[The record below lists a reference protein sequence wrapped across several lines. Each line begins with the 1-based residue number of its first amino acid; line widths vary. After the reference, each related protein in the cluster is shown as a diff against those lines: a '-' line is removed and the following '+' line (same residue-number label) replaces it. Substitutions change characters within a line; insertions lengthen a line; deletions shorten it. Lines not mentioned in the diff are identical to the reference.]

1 MGSGTKSRSG
11 ITKIIAESSLMNCAM
26 AGKTT
31 AAPAAMASKI
41 KESFRMIVRQW
52 PNTLLC
58 RKRHGLV
65 VGEGWHSGGG
75 VCGCRRKWSGSF
87 LSSGK
92 VLRFHLGG
100 LERHRRIAP
109 TCRAPTALC
118 FITFGNLGRCLRE
131 TLIYPQIAQIR
142 ADFEVTC
149 LHSLR
154 KSAPSA
160 DRKQRP
166 LILFSGSLGWHG
178 FAPLVLGLGVFFV
191 ACAFSL

>member
-1 MGSGTKSRSG
+1 
-11 ITKIIAESSLMNCAM
+11 MNCAM

-31 AAPAAMASKI
+31 AAPVAMASKI

-87 LSSGK
+87 LSRGK

-100 LERHRRIAP
+100 LERHRRFAP
-109 TCRAPTALC
+109 TCRAPTGLC
-118 FITFGNLGRCLRE
+118 FIPFGNLGRCPRL
-131 TLIYPQIAQIR
+131 AWIR
-142 ADFEVTC
+142 TVGARLGRFPCGRPFLLAGTIQLEVC
-149 LHSLR
+149 
-154 KSAPSA
+154 
-160 DRKQRP
+160 DRMRME
-166 LILFSGSLGWHG
+166 
-178 FAPLVLGLGVFFV
+178 
-191 ACAFSL
+191 CAG